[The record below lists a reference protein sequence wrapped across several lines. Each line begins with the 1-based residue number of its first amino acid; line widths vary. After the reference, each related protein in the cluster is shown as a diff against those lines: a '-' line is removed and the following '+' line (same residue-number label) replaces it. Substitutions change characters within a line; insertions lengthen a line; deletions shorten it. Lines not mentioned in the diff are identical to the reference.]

1 MSAVLLAVFNDYE
14 AAERVRVLLVRDGFP
29 TDRVELTAS
38 CEMGRAGC
46 EPADSLH
53 GKCVQY
59 FRTTIKRRGRA
70 ALSRNSRPACRER
83 SSDYHRGYRVVRSRR
98 HVRPRFFSKPS
109 RQTWWDTISRTTD
122 GEHAGCQA

>member
-14 AAERVRVLLVRDGFP
+14 TAERVRVMLVRDGFP

-38 CEMGRAGC
+38 CELGRASF

-59 FRTTIKRRGRA
+59 FRTLLRGDDERQYPEMLAQRVANGAATITLLPPGAIATARPTAIRLQAHHA
-70 ALSRNSRPACRER
+70 AVAA
-83 SSDYHRGYRVVRSRR
+83 H
-98 HVRPRFFSKPS
+98 
-109 RQTWWDTISRTTD
+109 
-122 GEHAGCQA
+122 